1 MTIIETLCEAVWLNT
16 MAAPRPEELAG
27 RVILLDFWT
36 YG

>member
-1 MTIIETLCEAVWLNT
+1 MDILQKLCEQSWLNT
-16 MAAPRPEELAG
+16 EIQPQPADLAG